1 MGKRNLLLG
10 IGGIFGSLLDMF
22 LTYLV
27 IVLTLT
33 LKSCVGENGDTSR
46 LEIVASIICIV
57 LIFSIVAS
65 IITSIRALAGRK
77 VPLVYIIVQQ
87 VVHVVIAVAL
97 IFSSLNN
104 TDNLFMIIIAALCL
118 LHFIIY
124 VFGLIKQKKNFKI
137 E

>member
-33 LKSCVGENGDTSR
+33 LKSCVGENGDTSQ

-65 IITSIRALAGRK
+65 IITSIRAFAGRK

-87 VVHVVIAVAL
+87 VVHVVIAAAL

-104 TDNLFMIIIAALCL
+104 SDNLFMIIIAALCL